1 MWAKHYFVLSTDKL
15 IFTEQQEKEEE
26 PEKEDE
32 PEVTHSFCSLAMV
45 CTTHMTVTWQSH
57 ESCIYIYWSH
67 DSHMTCSPQIP
78 CTELHLKE
86 K

>member
-45 CTTHMTVTWQSH
+45 CTTHMIV
-57 ESCIYIYWSH
+57 
-67 DSHMTCSPQIP
+67 M
-78 CTELHLKE
+78 
-86 K
+86 